1 MGGCREELL
10 AAARPRAA
18 TAGAYASIAS
28 LDRHAWRFPSTAA
41 HHDPA
46 CPLTPDSRASS
57 SSRSPPRVG
66 FPGDWYDLNSADH
79 FWFQWRIEAALR
91 QFRDRG
97 LATTAPLRV
106 LDVGGGRG
114 VLRDQIEAR
123 TSWIV
128 DLVELNQAALA
139 SAAPGRGRHL
149 YYDVRDVR
157 PDLLG
162 SYDAAI
168 LYDVIEHVEQ
178 PRALL
183 DAVAR
188 HLKPGGLLLLN
199 VPALQSLFSAFDVA
213 AGHYR
218 RYDRRTLTAELAG
231 WEILDLR
238 YWGLRA
244 RSAPLGPEAPA
255 ARADRRDHPPRLRS
269 ARRVDALLP
278 ASARR
283 RRDGAPAEGAGGHVA
298 ARDRPRAEHGLREA
312 AGGPGPL
319 VACLLHLALTA
330 VLFGDV
336 VFAGRVPYFRD
347 VGTYYYPDYVFAA
360 DALRHGVWPLWNPT
374 ADAGA
379 PYLKAYPVELLLL
392 LLTGARGTLTVGP
405 LLHVFAAMCGATWLA
420 RTLGVGRAGAWL
432 AGAVFGLSGF
442 LQSTLNLVPLSQG
455 AALAPFVVA
464 AYVRCVR
471 RPMRAARACSRC
483 SARCRSAPS
492 RPTSS
497 SRPR

>member
-1 MGGCREELL
+1 MSAE
-10 AAARPRAA
+10 
-18 TAGAYASIAS
+18 AGSTRIEQLSIA
-28 LDRHAWRFPSTAA
+28 PE
-41 HHDPA
+41 
-46 CPLTPDSRASS
+46 
-57 SSRSPPRVG
+57 VG
-66 FPGDWYDLNSADH
+66 FPGHWYDLNSADH

-238 YWGLRA
+238 YWGFALVPLLWVRKLLLRAPTDETIRRGFGPPGGFTRSCLRSIAAVETALLPRAPLGTSLLAIARA
-244 RSAPLGPEAPA
+244 RS
-255 ARADRRDHPPRLRS
+255 
-269 ARRVDALLP
+269 
-278 ASARR
+278 
-283 RRDGAPAEGAGGHVA
+283 
-298 ARDRPRAEHGLREA
+298 
-312 AGGPGPL
+312 
-319 VACLLHLALTA
+319 
-330 VLFGDV
+330 
-336 VFAGRVPYFRD
+336 
-347 VGTYYYPDYVFAA
+347 
-360 DALRHGVWPLWNPT
+360 
-374 ADAGA
+374 
-379 PYLKAYPVELLLL
+379 
-392 LLTGARGTLTVGP
+392 
-405 LLHVFAAMCGATWLA
+405 
-420 RTLGVGRAGAWL
+420 
-432 AGAVFGLSGF
+432 
-442 LQSTLNLVPLSQG
+442 
-455 AALAPFVVA
+455 
-464 AYVRCVR
+464 
-471 RPMRAARACSRC
+471 
-483 SARCRSAPS
+483 
-492 RPTSS
+492 
-497 SRPR
+497 